1 MLRVRRWLAP
11 CGVACVLAV
20 GAMHPSFGRAASSS
34 LTASLPDGVRVDLAA
49 HFSGHVALVV
59 ALVAGASMTSL
70 VAFAVS
76 VLLAFALE
84 AVQST
89 PLAPGRMASFEDF
102 AAGSTGAGLG
112 ASICALAKGVFSGGG
127 DPAGLEG
134 PLVAAVDNQERTE
147 SLDP

>member
-1 MLRVRRWLAP
+1 
-11 CGVACVLAV
+11 
-20 GAMHPSFGRAASSS
+20 
-34 LTASLPDGVRVDLAA
+34 
-49 HFSGHVALVV
+49 
-59 ALVAGASMTSL
+59 MTSL

-76 VLLAFALE
+76 ALVAFALE

-102 AAGSTGAGLG
+102 VAGSAGAGLG

-127 DPAGLEG
+127 DPVGFEGLRI
-134 PLVAAVDNQERTE
+134 AAVDNQERTE